1 MTEAVDTTIW
11 RLRVCESLSPLLAF
25 DDSMLWREL
34 PRRAREE
41 FVAAAMEALPKY
53 MAARGAGWPAH
64 ACAGDFRCGGVTQAG
79 ASDRQEPVQRSAV
92 PRPRRP
98 SPP

>member
-1 MTEAVDTTIW
+1 MTDPVDTTLW

-25 DDSMLWREL
+25 DDSMLWRAL

-53 MAARGAGWPAH
+53 MAARGEGWPPH
-64 ACAGDFRCGGVTQAG
+64 ACAGVFRCGGATQAV
-79 ASDRQEPVQRSAV
+79 ASDRQELVQRSAA